1 MQTCRKDTS
10 CNVLRTDSRAIKVFG
25 YKKLRKFITL
35 DEVHILIDSLHNHAE
50 IVSNLPDIHLSPD
63 PDDDMIIATAI
74 AGKADYIISGD
85 KRDML
90 SLKEVQGIPIIT
102 ARQAVE
108 KLLDWM
114 YQNV

>member
-1 MQTCRKDTS
+1 MID
-10 CNVLRTDSRAIKVFG
+10 L
-25 YKKLRKFITL
+25 
-35 DEVHILIDSLHNHAE
+35 IL
-50 IVSNLPDIHLSPD
+50 
-63 PDDDMIIATAI
+63 ATAI

-108 KLLDWM
+108 KLLD
-114 YQNV
+114 